1 MGYERLVDTSNE
13 AVKQSWQGLFE
24 NDVAE
29 FFVTEGMTFKKIAS
43 IFDVTVQDILSLN
56 DINDQEKIYVGQKII
71 IKRQIINWQ
80 MILSLHL
87 ELLDL
92 PLV

>member
-29 FFVTEGMTFKKIAS
+29 FFVTEGMIFKKIAS